1 MNPNQ
6 KKYIC
11 IHGHFYQPSRENPW
25 LEDIELQD
33 SAYPFHD
40 WNEKISEECY
50 KGNSNSRILDKQGN
64 IIKIVNNYS
73 RISFNFGP
81 TLLSWMEKHQPEIYQ
96 TVLEGD
102 KISQKRYHGHGS
114 AIAQIYNHIIMPLA
128 NARDKYTQIYWGIKD
143 FQARFRRYPEGMWLS
158 ETAVDYRT
166 LEIMADLGIQFT
178 ILAPHQAKKIRK
190 MEENTPW
197 QEVNQTSLNTKQPY
211 LCHLPSGKLIYLF
224 FYDGPISHEVSFGD
238 ILSNGEKLANRLLK
252 AFSQD
257 NGPPELVHIA
267 TDGETYGHHHRFGD
281 MALAYC
287 LHYIEE
293 NKLATITNYGEY
305 LEFHPPDHE
314 VEIVENSS
322 WSCFHGIERWRSD
335 CGCYCGIHPDWQQKW
350 RKPLREAM
358 DWLRDQSIQIFKQE
372 ASAYFKDVWQA
383 RNEYI
388 SIVLNR
394 NPDHIKSFLQ
404 EYSFHPLNSEEKTK
418 ALTLLEMQRNAMLMY
433 SSDGWFF
440 DEISGIETIQVLQYA
455 ARCIQ
460 LIQRFNH
467 HSPEEEY
474 LKILEQAPSNIPR
487 YQNGAKIYQLLIKPA
502 MVDLI
507 RVAAHYAI
515 SSLFDGYQK
524 SIFCYQIN
532 QEKINRLESCKL
544 KIAVGQANIR
554 SEITWEE
561 DKISFAV
568 LHLGDYNVNGGVGSY
583 MDEKAYDIMQNEIIK
598 AFDRGDVAAIIRL
611 MDQHF
616 GTNSYSLWHLFKDEQ
631 RRVIREIM
639 NLNLEQINTS
649 LHQIYIDN
657 YTMMNFLHQLN
668 IPILQP
674 FYSIA
679 TYETN
684 QELLAL
690 FSQEVID
697 LTKLEKLVQ
706 EVRDWSIALDHA
718 TLGFKISN
726 WINQSLDN
734 LNVNLNSLNKIIQII
749 KVLNLLKPLALQLHL
764 WKAQNIYFEMY
775 QQEGMKAIREKAVQG
790 DEKNKK
796 WLSQFKQLGYILNV
810 EVSLQ

>member
-1 MNPNQ
+1 MNSNQ
-6 KKYIC
+6 RKYIC

-73 RISFNFGP
+73 RMSFNFGP

-128 NARDKYTQIYWGIKD
+128 NDRDKYTQIYWGIKD
-143 FQARFRRYPEGMWLS
+143 FQTRFRRYPEGMWLS

-211 LCHLPSGKLIYLF
+211 VCHLPSGKSIHLF
-224 FYDGPISHEVSFGD
+224 FYNGPISHEVSFGD

-257 NGPPELVHIA
+257 NSQPELVHIA

-322 WSCFHGIERWRSD
+322 WSCSHGIERWRSD
-335 CGCYCGIHPDWQQKW
+335 CGCYCGMHPGWQQKW

-358 DWLRDQSIQIFKQE
+358 DWLRDQSIKIFKQE

-388 SIVLNR
+388 SIILNR
-394 NPDHIKSFLQ
+394 NPDHIESFLQ
-404 EYSFHPLNSEEKTK
+404 EYSSYPFNSEEKTEV
-418 ALTLLEMQRNAMLMY
+418 LTLLEMQRNAMLMY

-440 DEISGIETIQVLQYA
+440 DEISGIETIQILQYA

-467 HSPEEEY
+467 HSQEEEY
-474 LKILEQAPSNIPR
+474 LKVLEQAPSNIPR

-532 QEKINRLESCKL
+532 QEKINRLESYKL
-544 KIAVGQANIR
+544 KIAIGQANIR

-598 AFDRGDVAAIIRL
+598 AFDRGDVAAIVRL

-616 GTNSYSLWHLFKDEQ
+616 GTNSYSLWYLFKDEQ

-674 FYSIA
+674 FSSIA
-679 TYETN
+679 AYETN

-697 LTKLEKLVQ
+697 LAKLEKLVQ
-706 EVRDWSIALDHA
+706 EAQDWSINLDHA

-726 WINQSLDN
+726 WVNQSLDN

-775 QQEGMKAIREKAVQG
+775 QQEEMKAIREKAAQG

>member
-1 MNPNQ
+1 
-6 KKYIC
+6 
-11 IHGHFYQPSRENPW
+11 
-25 LEDIELQD
+25 
-33 SAYPFHD
+33 
-40 WNEKISEECY
+40 
-50 KGNSNSRILDKQGN
+50 
-64 IIKIVNNYS
+64 
-73 RISFNFGP
+73 
-81 TLLSWMEKHQPEIYQ
+81 
-96 TVLEGD
+96 
-102 KISQKRYHGHGS
+102 
-114 AIAQIYNHIIMPLA
+114 MPLA
-128 NARDKYTQIYWGIKD
+128 NAREKYTQIYWGIKD

-197 QEVNQTSLNTKQPY
+197 QEVNQTILNTKQPY
-211 LCHLPSGKLIYLF
+211 VCHLPSGKLIYLF
-224 FYDGPISHEVSFGD
+224 FYDGSISHEVSFGD

-467 HSPEEEY
+467 HSQEEEY

-544 KIAVGQANIR
+544 KIAIGQANIR

-583 MDEKAYDIMQNEIIK
+583 MDEKAYNIMQNEIIK
-598 AFDRGDVAAIIRL
+598 AFDRGNVAAIIRL

-674 FYSIA
+674 FSSIA

-775 QQEGMKAIREKAVQG
+775 QQEEMKAIQEKAAQG

>member
-128 NARDKYTQIYWGIKD
+128 NDRDKYTQIYWGIKD

-190 MEENTPW
+190 MKENTPW
-197 QEVNQTSLNTKQPY
+197 QEVNQTILNTRQPY
-211 LCHLPSGKLIYLF
+211 VCHLPSGKSIYLF
-224 FYDGPISHEVSFGD
+224 FYDGPISNEVSFGD

-322 WSCFHGIERWRSD
+322 WSCSHGIERWRSD

-358 DWLRDQSIQIFKQE
+358 DWLRDQSIQIFEQKV
-372 ASAYFKDVWQA
+372 SAYFKDAWQV

-388 SIVLNR
+388 SIILNR
-394 NPDHIKSFLQ
+394 NPDHVESFLQ
-404 EYSFHPLNSEEKTK
+404 EYSSYPLNSEEKTK
-418 ALTLLEMQRNAMLMY
+418 ALTLLEMQRNALLMY
-433 SSDGWFF
+433 TSCGWFF
-440 DEISGIETIQVLQYA
+440 DEISGIETIQILQYA

-515 SSLFDGYQK
+515 SSLFDGDQK

-532 QEKINRLESCKL
+532 QEKINRLESGKL
-544 KIAVGQANIR
+544 KIAIGQANIR

-561 DKISFAV
+561 GKISFAV
-568 LHLGDYNVNGGVGSY
+568 LHLGDYNVNGRVGSY

-598 AFDRGDVAAIIRL
+598 AFDRGDVAAIVRL

-616 GTNSYSLWHLFKDEQ
+616 GTNSYSLWYLFKDEQ

-657 YTMMNFLHQLN
+657 YAMMNFLHQLN
-668 IPILQP
+668 IPILQ
-674 FYSIA
+674 
-679 TYETN
+679 
-684 QELLAL
+684 
-690 FSQEVID
+690 
-697 LTKLEKLVQ
+697 
-706 EVRDWSIALDHA
+706 
-718 TLGFKISN
+718 
-726 WINQSLDN
+726 
-734 LNVNLNSLNKIIQII
+734 
-749 KVLNLLKPLALQLHL
+749 
-764 WKAQNIYFEMY
+764 
-775 QQEGMKAIREKAVQG
+775 
-790 DEKNKK
+790 
-796 WLSQFKQLGYILNV
+796 
-810 EVSLQ
+810 

>member
-1 MNPNQ
+1 
-6 KKYIC
+6 
-11 IHGHFYQPSRENPW
+11 
-25 LEDIELQD
+25 
-33 SAYPFHD
+33 
-40 WNEKISEECY
+40 
-50 KGNSNSRILDKQGN
+50 
-64 IIKIVNNYS
+64 
-73 RISFNFGP
+73 
-81 TLLSWMEKHQPEIYQ
+81 MEKHQPEIYQ
-96 TVLEGD
+96 TVLEAD
-102 KISQKRYHGHGS
+102 KISQERYHGHGS
-114 AIAQIYNHIIMPLA
+114 AIAQIYNHIVMPLA
-128 NARDKYTQIYWGIKD
+128 NDRDKYTQIYWGIKD

-211 LCHLPSGKLIYLF
+211 VCHLPSGKSIHLF
-224 FYDGPISHEVSFGD
+224 FYNGSISHEVSFGD
-238 ILSNGEKLANRLLK
+238 ILSNGEKLANRLLIT
-252 AFSQD
+252 FSQD
-257 NGPPELVHIA
+257 NGQAELVHIA

-322 WSCFHGIERWRSD
+322 WSCSHGIERWRSD
-335 CGCYCGIHPDWQQKW
+335 CGCHSGMHPGWHQKW

-358 DWLRDQSIQIFKQE
+358 DWLRDQSIQIFEQE
-372 ASAYFKDVWQA
+372 ASAYFKDVWLA

-394 NPDHIKSFLQ
+394 NPDHIESFLQ
-404 EYSFHPLNSEEKTK
+404 EYSSHPLNSEEKTK

-440 DEISGIETIQVLQYA
+440 DEISGIETIQVLKYA

-532 QEKINRLESCKL
+532 QGKINRLESCKL
-544 KIAVGQANIR
+544 KIAIGQANIR

-568 LHLGDYNVNGGVGSY
+568 LHLGDYNVNGGVRSY

-598 AFDRGDVAAIIRL
+598 AFDLGDVAAVVRL

-616 GTNSYSLWHLFKDEQ
+616 GTNSYSLWYLFKDEQ

-639 NLNLEQINTS
+639 NLNLEQININ

-674 FYSIA
+674 FSSIA
-679 TYETN
+679 AYETN

-697 LTKLEKLVQ
+697 LAKLEKLVQ
-706 EVRDWSIALDHA
+706 EAQDWSIALDQA

-726 WINQSLDN
+726 WVNQSLNN

-764 WKAQNIYFEMY
+764 WEAQNIYFKMY
-775 QQEGMKAIREKAVQG
+775 QQEEMKVIQEKAAQG
-790 DEKNKK
+790 DEKNQK

>member
-1 MNPNQ
+1 MNPKQ

-128 NARDKYTQIYWGIKD
+128 NDRDKYTQIYWGIKD

-190 MEENTPW
+190 MKENTPW

-211 LCHLPSGKLIYLF
+211 VCHLPSGKLIYLF

-287 LHYIEE
+287 LDYIEE

-314 VEIVENSS
+314 VEIVENTS
-322 WSCFHGIERWRSD
+322 WSCSHGIERWRSD

-358 DWLRDQSIQIFKQE
+358 DWLRDQSIQIFEQE
-372 ASAYFKDVWQA
+372 ASAYFKEVWQA

-394 NPDHIKSFLQ
+394 NPDHIESFLQ
-404 EYSFHPLNSEEKTK
+404 EYSFHLLNSEEKTK

-433 SSDGWFF
+433 TSCGWFF
-440 DEISGIETIQVLQYA
+440 DEISGIETIQILQYA

-487 YQNGAKIYQLLIKPA
+487 YQNGAKIYRLLVKPK

-515 SSLFDGYQK
+515 SSLFDGDQK

-532 QEKINRLESCKL
+532 QGKINRLESGKL
-544 KIAVGQANIR
+544 KIAIGQANIR

-561 DKISFAV
+561 GKISFAV
-568 LHLGDYNVNGGVGSY
+568 LHLGDYNVNGRVGSY

-598 AFDRGDVAAIIRL
+598 AFNRGDVAAVVRL

-616 GTNSYSLWHLFKDEQ
+616 GTNSYSLRYLFKDEQ
-631 RRVIREIM
+631 RKVIREIM
-639 NLNLEQINTS
+639 NLNLEQINTN
-649 LHQIYIDN
+649 LHQIYMDN

-674 FYSIA
+674 FSSIA
-679 TYETN
+679 AYETN

-697 LTKLEKLVQ
+697 LAKLEKLVQ
-706 EVRDWSIALDHA
+706 EAQDWSIALDHA

-726 WINQSLDN
+726 WVNQSLDN

-749 KVLNLLKPLALQLHL
+749 KVLNLLKPLTLQLHL

-775 QQEGMKAIREKAVQG
+775 QQEEMKAIREKAAQG
-790 DEKNKK
+790 DEKNQE

>member
-50 KGNSNSRILDKQGN
+50 KGNSTSRILDKQGN
-64 IIKIVNNYS
+64 IIKIINNYS

-96 TVLEGD
+96 TVLEAD
-102 KISQKRYHGHGS
+102 KISQERYHGHGS
-114 AIAQIYNHIIMPLA
+114 AIAQIYHHIIMPLA
-128 NARDKYTQIYWGIKD
+128 NDRDKYTQIYWGIKD
-143 FQARFRRYPEGMWLS
+143 FQTRFRRYPEGMWLP

-190 MEENTPW
+190 VEENAPW
-197 QEVNQTSLNTKQPY
+197 QEVNKTTLNTKQPY
-211 LCHLPSGKLIYLF
+211 VCNLPSGKSIHLF

-238 ILSNGEKLANRLLK
+238 ILSNGEKLVNRLLK

-293 NKLATITNYGEY
+293 NKVATITNYGEY
-305 LEFHPPDHE
+305 LEFHPPGYE

-322 WSCFHGIERWRSD
+322 WSCSHGIERWRSD
-335 CGCYCGIHPDWQQKW
+335 CGCYSGIHPDWHQKW

-358 DWLRDQSIQIFKQE
+358 DWLRGQSIQIFEQE
-372 ASAYFKDVWQA
+372 ASAYFKGVWQA

-394 NPDHIKSFLQ
+394 NPDHIESFLQ
-404 EYSFHPLNSEEKTK
+404 EYSSHPLNSEEKTK

-440 DEISGIETIQVLQYA
+440 DEISGIETIQVLKYA

-460 LIQRFNH
+460 LIQRFADR
-467 HSPEEEY
+467 SPEEEY

-502 MVDLI
+502 MVDLL

-515 SSLFDGYQK
+515 SSLFDGDQK
-524 SIFCYQIN
+524 SIFCYQIG
-532 QEKINRLESCKL
+532 QEKINRLESGKL
-544 KIAVGQANIR
+544 KIAIGKANIR

-568 LHLGDYNVNGGVGSY
+568 LHLGDHNVNGGVRSY
-583 MDEKAYDIMQNEIIK
+583 MDEKVYDAMQNEIIK
-598 AFDRGDVAAIIRL
+598 ALNRGDVAAIIRL

-616 GTNSYSLWHLFKDEQ
+616 GTNSYSLWYLFKDEQ
-631 RRVIREIM
+631 RRVVREIM
-639 NLNLEQINTS
+639 NLNLEQINTN

-657 YTMMNFLHQLN
+657 YTMMNFLNQLN

-674 FYSIA
+674 FSSIA
-679 TYETN
+679 AYETN
-684 QELLAL
+684 QELLIL

-697 LTKLEKLVQ
+697 LTRLEKLVQ
-706 EVRDWSIALDHA
+706 EAQDWSIALDHA

-726 WINQSLDN
+726 WVNQSLDN

-764 WKAQNIYFEMY
+764 WEAQNIYFKMY
-775 QQEGMKAIREKAVQG
+775 QQEEMKVIQEKAAQG
-790 DEKNKK
+790 DEKNQK

>member
-128 NARDKYTQIYWGIKD
+128 NDRDKYTQIYWGIKD

-190 MEENTPW
+190 MKENTPW

-211 LCHLPSGKLIYLF
+211 VCHLPSGKLIYLF

-287 LHYIEE
+287 LDYIEE

-305 LEFHPPDHE
+305 LEFYPPDHE
-314 VEIVENSS
+314 VEIVENTS
-322 WSCFHGIERWRSD
+322 WSCSHGIERWRSD

-358 DWLRDQSIQIFKQE
+358 DWLRDQSIQIFEQE
-372 ASAYFKDVWQA
+372 ASAYFKEVWQA

-394 NPDHIKSFLQ
+394 NPDHIESFLQ
-404 EYSFHPLNSEEKTK
+404 EYSFHLLNSEEKTK

-433 SSDGWFF
+433 TSCGWFF
-440 DEISGIETIQVLQYA
+440 DEISGIETIQILQYA

-502 MVDLI
+502 IVDLI

-515 SSLFDGYQK
+515 SSLFDGDQK
-524 SIFCYQIN
+524 SIFCYKIN
-532 QEKINRLESCKL
+532 QEKINRLESGKL
-544 KIAVGQANIR
+544 KIAIGQANIR

-561 DKISFAV
+561 GKVSFAV
-568 LHLGDYNVNGGVGSY
+568 LHLGDYNVNGRVGSY

-598 AFDRGDVAAIIRL
+598 AFNRGDVAAVVRL

-616 GTNSYSLWHLFKDEQ
+616 GTNSYSLWYLFKDEQ
-631 RRVIREIM
+631 RKVIREIM

-668 IPILQP
+668 IPIIQQLS
-674 FYSIA
+674 SIA
-679 TYETN
+679 AYETN

-697 LTKLEKLVQ
+697 LAKLEKLVQ
-706 EVRDWSIALDHA
+706 EAQDWSIALDHA

-726 WINQSLDN
+726 WVNQSLDN
-734 LNVNLNSLNKIIQII
+734 LNVNLNSLNKIIHII
-749 KVLNLLKPLALQLHL
+749 KVLNLLKQLTLQLHL

-775 QQEGMKAIREKAVQG
+775 QQEEMKAIREKAAQG
-790 DEKNKK
+790 DEKNQE

>member
-50 KGNSNSRILDKQGN
+50 KGNSTSRILDKQGN
-64 IIKIVNNYS
+64 IIKIINNYS

-96 TVLEGD
+96 TVLEAD
-102 KISQKRYHGHGS
+102 KISQERYHGHGS

-128 NARDKYTQIYWGIKD
+128 NDRDKYTQIYWGIKD
-143 FQARFRRYPEGMWLS
+143 FQTRFRRYPEGMWLP

-190 MEENTPW
+190 VEENAPW
-197 QEVNQTSLNTKQPY
+197 QEVNKTTLNTKQPY
-211 LCHLPSGKLIYLF
+211 VCNLPSGKSIHLF

-238 ILSNGEKLANRLLK
+238 ILSNGEKLVNRLLK

-293 NKLATITNYGEY
+293 NKVATITNYGEY
-305 LEFHPPDHE
+305 LEFHPPGYE

-322 WSCFHGIERWRSD
+322 WSCSHGIERWRSD
-335 CGCYCGIHPDWQQKW
+335 CGCYSGIHPDWHQKW

-358 DWLRDQSIQIFKQE
+358 DWLRGQSIQIFEQE
-372 ASAYFKDVWQA
+372 ASAYFKGVWQA

-394 NPDHIKSFLQ
+394 NPDHIESFLQ
-404 EYSFHPLNSEEKTK
+404 EYSSHPLNSEEKTK
-418 ALTLLEMQRNAMLMY
+418 ALTLLEIQRNAMLMY
-433 SSDGWFF
+433 TSCGWFF

-460 LIQRFNH
+460 LIQRFADR
-467 HSPEEEY
+467 SPEEEY

-515 SSLFDGYQK
+515 SSLFDGDQK
-524 SIFCYQIN
+524 SIF
-532 QEKINRLESCKL
+532 
-544 KIAVGQANIR
+544 V
-554 SEITWEE
+554 
-561 DKISFAV
+561 
-568 LHLGDYNVNGGVGSY
+568 
-583 MDEKAYDIMQNEIIK
+583 IK
-598 AFDRGDVAAIIRL
+598 SA
-611 MDQHF
+611 
-616 GTNSYSLWHLFKDEQ
+616 
-631 RRVIREIM
+631 
-639 NLNLEQINTS
+639 
-649 LHQIYIDN
+649 
-657 YTMMNFLHQLN
+657 
-668 IPILQP
+668 
-674 FYSIA
+674 
-679 TYETN
+679 
-684 QELLAL
+684 
-690 FSQEVID
+690 
-697 LTKLEKLVQ
+697 
-706 EVRDWSIALDHA
+706 
-718 TLGFKISN
+718 
-726 WINQSLDN
+726 
-734 LNVNLNSLNKIIQII
+734 
-749 KVLNLLKPLALQLHL
+749 
-764 WKAQNIYFEMY
+764 
-775 QQEGMKAIREKAVQG
+775 
-790 DEKNKK
+790 KK
-796 WLSQFKQLGYILNV
+796 K
-810 EVSLQ
+810 